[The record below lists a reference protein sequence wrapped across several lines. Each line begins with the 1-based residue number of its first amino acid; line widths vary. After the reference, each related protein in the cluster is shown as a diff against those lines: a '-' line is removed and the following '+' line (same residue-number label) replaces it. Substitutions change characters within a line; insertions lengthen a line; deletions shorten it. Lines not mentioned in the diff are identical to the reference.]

1 MKSKY
6 IHMSMLIQGPK
17 QPGNN
22 INLYLGL
29 LQEELDTLWKTPAKT
44 WDASKGVYFYMRA
57 ALITTV
63 HDYLGYGYV
72 AGQVC
77 HGYCGCT
84 RCMDDTTSQQLTS
97 RKDGGSGKIVYMGHR
112 RWLEQDDP
120 WRNRGDLFN
129 GHAEHRGPPRKRSD
143 AEINEVLKNCKECP
157 AP

>member
-44 WDASKGVYFYMRA
+44 WDASKGEYFNMRA
-57 ALITTV
+57 TLITTV
-63 HDYLGYGYV
+63 QDYLGYGYV

-77 HGYCGCT
+77 HGYCGCM
-84 RCMDDTTSQQLTS
+84 RFMDDTTSQ
-97 RKDGGSGKIVYMGHR
+97 
-112 RWLEQDDP
+112 
-120 WRNRGDLFN
+120 
-129 GHAEHRGPPRKRSD
+129 
-143 AEINEVLKNCKECP
+143 
-157 AP
+157 

>member
-44 WDASKGVYFYMRA
+44 WDASKGEYFYMRA

-72 AGQVC
+72 AGQVV
-77 HGYCGCT
+77 HGFSGCV
-84 RCMDDTTSQQLTS
+84 RCMDDTTYRQLD
-97 RKDGGSGKIVYMGHR
+97 RDPGS
-112 RWLEQDDP
+112 
-120 WRNRGDLFN
+120 
-129 GHAEHRGPPRKRSD
+129 
-143 AEINEVLKNCKECP
+143 
-157 AP
+157 

>member
-29 LQEELDTLWKTPAKT
+29 LQE
-44 WDASKGVYFYMRA
+44 DASKGEYFNMRA

-63 HDYLGYGYV
+63 QDYLGYGYV
-72 AGQVC
+72 AGQMC

-84 RCMDDTTSQQLTS
+84 RCMDDTMSQQLTS

-120 WRNRGDLFN
+120 WRNHGDLFN
-129 GHAEHRGPPRKRSD
+129 GHAEH
-143 AEINEVLKNCKECP
+143 
-157 AP
+157 